1 MGPFI
6 ITKFKNN
13 YLIILLLL
21 SCISFPLAIGSV
33 HLFDWDEVNF
43 AEIAREMIV
52 NKNYLNVQI
61 NYLPFWEKPPLFFWL
76 QALSMKIFGINEFA
90 SRFPNVLI
98 GVASILTLYYIGKKF
113 ISDKFAFIWALSY
126 FGSLLP
132 HFYFKSGI
140 IDPLFNLFIFISIYF
155 FYLYQNEYLKK
166 NLILA
171 SLLTGLAILTKGP
184 VALLIIILVVLF
196 FVSYKWKT
204 IKIKILD
211 VIVAGVIICIT
222 TSFWFISEIIN
233 GGGIEIFKEFIAYQI
248 RLFTTSEAGHGEP
261 FYYHF
266 IVLFFG
272 CFPISLIAIPY
283 ILKKNFTDAKSIL
296 IKDFYTL
303 NFILFWVV
311 LILFSITT
319 TKIVHYS
326 SLCYFPLSFIAAYIT
341 YQNINEKRNFH
352 KITFILLAFVGV
364 LIGLIFTA
372 IPLIVKFKANIIPLI
387 NDKFAVQNILL
398 PVEWGGFEY
407 LLGIL
412 YIILLVIILIKLK
425 NNIRYIIHLF
435 IINALILNLLM
446 IFIVP
451 KIEQHTQGSLIEFF
465 QKHTSSNE
473 YVTTYGFRSYAK
485 FFYTNKQKPENLKSL
500 DDEWL
505 LYGNIDKPVY
515 IVSKMYDK
523 KKLLQ
528 LKNIKFLYE
537 KGGFLFYVRNLTAV
551 N

>member
-1 MGPFI
+1 MGPI
-6 ITKFKNN
+6 NINKLKNN
-13 YLIILLLL
+13 YALILFLL
-21 SCISFPLAIGSV
+21 SCIFFPFAIGSV

-61 NYLPFWEKPPLFFWL
+61 NYQPFWEKPPLFFWL

-90 SRFPNVLI
+90 SRFPNVLVGI
-98 GVASILTLYYIGKKF
+98 ASILCMFYIGKKF
-113 ISDKFAFIWALSY
+113 ISDKFAFIWGLSY
-126 FGSLLP
+126 IGSFLP

-140 IDPLFNLFIFISIYF
+140 IDPLFNLFIFLSIYF
-155 FYLYQNEYLKK
+155 FYLYQVEYKK
-166 NLILA
+166 KYLFIASIL
-171 SLLTGLAILTKGP
+171 SGLAVLTKGP
-184 VALLIIILVVLF
+184 VAVLIIILVVLF
-196 FVSYKWKT
+196 FVIYKWKT

-211 VIVAGVIICIT
+211 LLIAGVIIGII
-222 TSFWFISEIIN
+222 TSFWFVSEIIN
-233 GGGIEIFKEFIAYQI
+233 GGGVELFKEFIAYQI

-283 ILKKNFTDAKSIL
+283 ILKKNFSDSKSIL
-296 IKDFYTL
+296 VKDFYTL

-326 SLCYFPLSFIAAYIT
+326 SLCYFPLSFMAAYII
-341 YQNINEKRNFH
+341 YQYTNEKKNIH
-352 KITFILLAFVGV
+352 KISFILLAIVGILV
-364 LIGLIFTA
+364 GIIFTA
-372 IPLIVKFKANIIPLI
+372 IPLIVKFKAIIIPFI
-387 NDKFAVQNILL
+387 KDKFAVQNILL
-398 PVEWGGFEY
+398 PVQWGGFEY

-412 YIILLVIILIKLK
+412 YMVLLVIVLVKLK

-435 IINALILNLLM
+435 LLNALILNLLM
-446 IFIVP
+446 LFIVP
-451 KIEQHTQGSLIEFF
+451 KIEQHSQGSMIEFF
-465 QKHTSSNE
+465 QKHNQPNE

-485 FFYTNKQKPENLKSL
+485 FFYANKQKPENLKSL
-500 DDEWL
+500 DEEWL
-505 LYGNIDKPVY
+505 LNGAIDKPVY

-523 KKLLQ
+523 EKVLQ

-537 KGGFLFYVRNLTAV
+537 KGGFVFYVRN
-551 N
+551 

>member
-1 MGPFI
+1 MGSFNI
-6 ITKFKNN
+6 NKLKNN
-13 YLIILLLL
+13 YALILLLL
-21 SCISFPLAIGSV
+21 SCVFFPFAIGSV

-90 SRFPNVLI
+90 SRFPNVMVGI
-98 GVASILTLYYIGKKF
+98 ASILSLFYIGKKF
-113 ISDKFAFIWALSY
+113 ISEKFAFIWGLSY
-126 FGSLLP
+126 IGSFLP

-140 IDPLFNLFIFISIYF
+140 IDPLFNLFIFLSVYF
-155 FYLYQNEYLKK
+155 FYIYQVEYIKK
-166 NLILA
+166 YLLIA
-171 SLLTGLAILTKGP
+171 SLLTGLAVLTKGP

-196 FVSYKWKT
+196 FVIYKWKT
-204 IKIKILD
+204 IKIKIFDL
-211 VIVAGVIICIT
+211 IIAAVIICII

-233 GGGIEIFKEFIAYQI
+233 GGGIELFKDFIAYQI

-283 ILKKNFTDAKSIL
+283 ILKKKFSDTKSIL
-296 IKDFYTL
+296 VKDFYTL

-311 LILFSITT
+311 LILFSLTT

-326 SLCYFPLSFIAAYIT
+326 SLCYFPLSFMASYII
-341 YQNINEKRNFH
+341 YQNINDKRNLH
-352 KITFILLAFVGV
+352 KITIVLLAIVGI

-372 IPLIVKFKANIIPLI
+372 IPLIVKFKTYLIPLI
-387 NDKFAVQNILL
+387 KDKFAVQNILL
-398 PVEWGGFEY
+398 PVQWSGFEY
-407 LLGIL
+407 LLGLL
-412 YIILLVIILIKLK
+412 YIVVLIIILIKLK

-435 IINALILNLLM
+435 LINALILNLLM

-451 KIEQHTQGSLIEFF
+451 KIEQHTQGSMIDFF
-465 QKHTSSNE
+465 QKHNNKNE
-473 YVTTYGFRSYAK
+473 YVTTFGFRSYAK

-500 DDEWL
+500 NEEWL

-523 KKLLQ
+523 EKVLH

-537 KGGFLFYVRNLTAV
+537 KGGFLFYVRNLTPG

>member
-1 MGPFI
+1 MGPI
-6 ITKFKNN
+6 NINKLKNN
-13 YLIILLLL
+13 YALILFLL
-21 SCISFPLAIGSV
+21 SCIFFPFAIGSV

-90 SRFPNVLI
+90 SRFPNVLVGI
-98 GVASILTLYYIGKKF
+98 ASILCMFYIGKKF
-113 ISDKFAFIWALSY
+113 ISDKFAFIWGLSY
-126 FGSLLP
+126 IGSFLP

-140 IDPLFNLFIFISIYF
+140 IDPLFNLFIFLSIYF
-155 FYLYQNEYLKK
+155 FYLYQVEYNKK
-166 NLILA
+166 YLFIASIL
-171 SLLTGLAILTKGP
+171 SGLAVLTKGP
-184 VALLIIILVVLF
+184 VAVLIIILVVLF
-196 FVSYKWKT
+196 FVIYKWKT

-211 VIVAGVIICIT
+211 LIIGGLIIGII

-233 GGGIEIFKEFIAYQI
+233 GGGIELFKEFIAYQI

-272 CFPISLIAIPY
+272 CFPISLIAIPF
-283 ILKKNFTDAKSIL
+283 ILKKNFSDSKSIL
-296 IKDFYTL
+296 VKDFYTL

-326 SLCYFPLSFIAAYIT
+326 SLCYFPLSFMAAYII
-341 YQNINEKRNFH
+341 YQYTNEKKNIH
-352 KITFILLAFVGV
+352 KISFILLAIVGILV
-364 LIGLIFTA
+364 GIIFTA
-372 IPLIVKFKANIIPLI
+372 IPLIVKFKAIIIPFI
-387 NDKFAVQNILL
+387 KDKFAVQNIIL
-398 PVEWGGFEY
+398 PVQWGGFEY

-412 YIILLVIILIKLK
+412 YMVLLVIVLVKLK

-435 IINALILNLLM
+435 LLNALILNLLM
-446 IFIVP
+446 LFIVP
-451 KIEQHTQGSLIEFF
+451 KIEQHSQGSMIEFF
-465 QKHTSSNE
+465 QKHNQPNE

-485 FFYTNKQKPENLKSL
+485 FFYANKQKPENLKSL
-500 DDEWL
+500 DEEWL
-505 LYGNIDKPVY
+505 LNGAIDKPVY

-523 KKLLQ
+523 EKVLQ

-537 KGGFLFYVRNLTAV
+537 KGGFVFYVRN
-551 N
+551 

>member
-1 MGPFI
+1 MGPI
-6 ITKFKNN
+6 NINKLKNN
-13 YLIILLLL
+13 YALILFIL
-21 SCISFPLAIGSV
+21 SCIFFPFAIGSV

-52 NKNYLNVQI
+52 NKNFLNVQI
-61 NYLPFWEKPPLFFWL
+61 NYQPFWEKPPLFFWL

-90 SRFPNVLI
+90 SRFPNVLVGI
-98 GVASILTLYYIGKKF
+98 ASILCMFYIGKKF
-113 ISDKFAFIWALSY
+113 ISDKFAFIWGLSY
-126 FGSLLP
+126 IGSFLP

-140 IDPLFNLFIFISIYF
+140 IDPLFNLFIFLSIYF
-155 FYLYQNEYLKK
+155 FYLYQVEYKK
-166 NLILA
+166 KYLFIASIL
-171 SLLTGLAILTKGP
+171 SGLAVLTKGP
-184 VALLIIILVVLF
+184 VAVLIIILVVLF
-196 FVSYKWKT
+196 FVIYKWKT

-211 VIVAGVIICIT
+211 LLIAGVIIGII

-233 GGGIEIFKEFIAYQI
+233 GGGIELFKEFIAYQI

-272 CFPISLIAIPY
+272 CFPISLIAIPF
-283 ILKKNFTDAKSIL
+283 ILKKNFSDSKSIL
-296 IKDFYTL
+296 VKDFYTL

-326 SLCYFPLSFIAAYIT
+326 SLCYFPLSFMAAYII
-341 YQNINEKRNFH
+341 YQYTNEKKNIH
-352 KITFILLAFVGV
+352 KISFILLAIVGILV
-364 LIGLIFTA
+364 GIIFTA
-372 IPLIVKFKANIIPLI
+372 IPLIVKFKAIIIPFI
-387 NDKFAVQNILL
+387 KDKFAVQNILL
-398 PVEWGGFEY
+398 PVQWGGFEY

-412 YIILLVIILIKLK
+412 YMVLLVIVLVKLK

-435 IINALILNLLM
+435 LLNALILNLLM
-446 IFIVP
+446 LFIVP
-451 KIEQHTQGSLIEFF
+451 KIEQHSQGSMIEFF
-465 QKHTSSNE
+465 QKHNQPNE

-485 FFYTNKQKPENLKSL
+485 FFYSNKQKPENLKSL
-500 DDEWL
+500 DEEWL
-505 LYGNIDKPVY
+505 LNGAIDKPVY

-523 KKLLQ
+523 EKVLQ

-537 KGGFLFYVRNLTAV
+537 KGGFVFYVRN
-551 N
+551 